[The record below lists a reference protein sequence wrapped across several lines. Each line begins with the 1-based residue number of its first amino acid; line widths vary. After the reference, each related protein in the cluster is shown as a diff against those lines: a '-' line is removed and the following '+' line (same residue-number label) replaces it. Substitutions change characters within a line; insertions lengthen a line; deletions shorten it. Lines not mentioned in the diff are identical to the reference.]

1 MRVRKALLYVFLV
14 VFALLQVFP
23 LVWLLDYSLV
33 KNGDLFGPDILK
45 WPAPVQWNNYV
56 RAWVDGRI
64 PLYLWNSTVVVVG
77 SVAASTL
84 FSFMIAYACTRM
96 KWRLRGLVYA
106 VVMLGMVVPLHT
118 TLLPNFVWFNV
129 FGLVNRQVG
138 LMIPY
143 VAFTISFNTLIFS
156 GMLVNLPRSV
166 EESAWMEGAGVGRL
180 LASVV
185 APMTLPAFAT
195 VIIMTFL
202 NNWNEFIMAYT
213 FIASDRLRTLP
224 FAIIRFQGQYSSEY
238 AVQFACMA
246 LVAVV
251 PIVLYFIFNKWIIA
265 GATAGAV
272 KG

>member
-1 MRVRKALLYVFLV
+1 VRVRKALLYVFLV

-33 KNGDLFGPDILK
+33 RNGDLFGPDILK

-77 SVAASTL
+77 SVAASAL

>member
-1 MRVRKALLYVFLV
+1 MAMRKVPLYTFLV
-14 VFALLQVFP
+14 VLAVLQLFP

-33 KNGDLFGPDILK
+33 RSGELFGPEILR
-45 WPAPVQWNNYV
+45 WPEPFQWGNYV
-56 RAWVDGRI
+56 RAWVAGRI

-77 SVAASTL
+77 SVAASTV

-96 KWRLRGLVYA
+96 KWRLRGVVYG

-118 TLLPNFVWFNV
+118 TLLPNFIWFNV
-129 FGLVNRQVG
+129 FGLINRQVG

-143 VAFTISFNTLIFS
+143 VAFTIAFNTLIFS
-156 GMLVNLPRSV
+156 GVLVNLPRSV
-166 EESAWMEGAGVGRL
+166 EESAWMEGAGIGRL

-202 NNWNEFIMAYT
+202 NNWNEFIMAYIY
-213 FIASDRLRTLP
+213 IASDRLRTLP
-224 FAIIRFQGQYSSEY
+224 FAIIRFQGEYSSEY
-238 AVQFACMA
+238 AVQFACMFVIA
-246 LVAVV
+246 II
-251 PIVLYFIFNKWIIA
+251 PIILYFIFNKWIIA

>member
-1 MRVRKALLYVFLV
+1 
-14 VFALLQVFP
+14 
-23 LVWLLDYSLV
+23 
-33 KNGDLFGPDILK
+33 
-45 WPAPVQWNNYV
+45 
-56 RAWVDGRI
+56 
-64 PLYLWNSTVVVVG
+64 VG

-96 KWRLRGLVYA
+96 KWRLRGLIYG

-118 TLLPNFVWFNV
+118 TLLPNFIWFNV
-129 FGLVNRQVG
+129 FGLINRQVA

-143 VAFTISFNTLIFS
+143 VAFTIAFNTLIFS

-166 EESAWMEGAGVGRL
+166 EESAWMEGAGIGRL
-180 LASVV
+180 LTSVV

-202 NNWNEFIMAYT
+202 NNWNEFIMAYIY
-213 FIASDRLRTLP
+213 IASDRLRTLP

-238 AVQFACMA
+238 AVQFACMF
-246 LVAVV
+246 LVAII

-265 GATAGAV
+265 GVTAGAV

>member
-1 MRVRKALLYVFLV
+1 MSVRKALLYTFLV

-23 LVWLLDYSLV
+23 LVWLLDFSLAR
-33 KNGDLFGPDILK
+33 NGDLFGPDILK
-45 WPAPVQWNNYV
+45 WPAPIQWGNYV

-77 SVAASTL
+77 SVAASTV

-96 KWRLRGLVYA
+96 TWRLRGLVYA

-166 EESAWMEGAGVGRL
+166 EESAWMEGAGIGRL

>member
-1 MRVRKALLYVFLV
+1 MRKVILYVFLV
-14 VFALLQVFP
+14 LIAALQLFP

-33 KNGDLFGPDILK
+33 KSGELFGPEIIR
-45 WPAPVQWNNYV
+45 WPNPFQWNNYV
-56 RAWVDGRI
+56 RAWTDGRI

-77 SVAASTL
+77 SVAASTV

-96 KWRLRGLVYA
+96 KWRLRRLIYG

-118 TLLPNFVWFNV
+118 TLLPNFVWFNL
-129 FGLVNRQVG
+129 FGLINRQVG
-138 LMIPY
+138 LVIPY
-143 VAFTISFNTLIFS
+143 VAFTLSFNTLIFS
-156 GMLVNLPRSV
+156 GMLAGLPRSV
-166 EESAWMEGAGVGRL
+166 EESAWIEGAGIGRL
-180 LASVV
+180 LASIV
-185 APMTLPAFAT
+185 APMSLPAFAT

-224 FAIIRFQGQYSSEY
+224 FSIIRFQGQYASEY
-238 AVQFACMA
+238 AVQFACMF
-246 LVAVV
+246 LVAII
-251 PIVLYFIFNKWIIA
+251 PIVLYFTFNRWIIA